1 MEDLKQINIKPSLR
15 MCSFDID
22 SMYPNILK
30 WQVLDIIS
38 SIYHNIGILK
48 VTSCGINT
56 LVKTIVK
63 QNYFEYNSVIYQQME
78 GIAMGAPS
86 SLILLEIFI

>member
-1 MEDLKQINIKPSLR
+1 MPKYWNSE
-15 MCSFDID
+15 
-22 SMYPNILK
+22 
-30 WQVLDIIS
+30 
-38 SIYHNIGILK
+38 
-48 VTSCGINT
+48 SCGINT